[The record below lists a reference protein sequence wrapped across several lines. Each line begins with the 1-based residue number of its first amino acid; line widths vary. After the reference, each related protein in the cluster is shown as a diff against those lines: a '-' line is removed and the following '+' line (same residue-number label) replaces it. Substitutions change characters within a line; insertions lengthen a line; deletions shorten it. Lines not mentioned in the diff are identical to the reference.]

1 MNRLTRSKLNSLR
14 RSSSTPPP
22 PPSSGGG
29 GGGFLVKVGVVGA
42 LGAGVIYRDDIQ
54 EQLLGTGPNV
64 NRSVYFIDFNK
75 CKLKYSTAVR
85 ISKRGRRNKPNLPPI
100 AKPPPLLLK
109 LNRQSKS
116 KMPHQ
121 LRKSL

>member
-22 PPSSGGG
+22 TSSSGGG

-64 NRSVYFIDFNK
+64 NRSVYFID
-75 CKLKYSTAVR
+75 L
-85 ISKRGRRNKPNLPPI
+85 
-100 AKPPPLLLK
+100 
-109 LNRQSKS
+109 
-116 KMPHQ
+116 
-121 LRKSL
+121 